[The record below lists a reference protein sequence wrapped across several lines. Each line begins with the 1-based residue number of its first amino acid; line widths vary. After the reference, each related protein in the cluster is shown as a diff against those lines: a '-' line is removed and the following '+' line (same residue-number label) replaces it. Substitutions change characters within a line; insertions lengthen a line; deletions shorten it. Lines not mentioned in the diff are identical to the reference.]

1 MLIKRKPK
9 ASVYMF
15 HKNKKI
21 YQEVTIMFG
30 FGFGFRE
37 INEVNEV
44 KESRPANKTFYNK
57 INKEVENIKGKMTDE
72 EWEQLLQ
79 DLDRPLFK

>member
-1 MLIKRKPK
+1 
-9 ASVYMF
+9 
-15 HKNKKI
+15 
-21 YQEVTIMFG
+21 MFG

-57 INKEVENIKGKMTDE
+57 INKEVENIIVTS
-72 EWEQLLQ
+72 
-79 DLDRPLFK
+79 